1 MLDPFWNPYLQVVMR
16 AAGAVHN
23 LSSEAEAI
31 QTIRQYGGILLLADL
46 LKSTDE
52 QVCMMSV

>member
-1 MLDPFWNPYLQVVMR
+1 MR